1 MLLKHVVKE
10 GVSENGSD
18 EEEMPRVQRGPA
30 ASWDEVQVEPVGT
43 EAGIILKGI
52 VEVRAQEAAVHP
64 TCPSS
69 MLEVRLPR
77 GKAKDMA
84 LGRLLVRT
92 LVSDPDGSGW
102 DQQGLWCWNCLADL
116 KSTPSHPPGFWGD
129 SHKGFPKDSWS
140 PSWADLGKQVWVWVV
155 SEGCC
160 FTLHFSTLLLQ
171 DYITPEISLYSEK
184 GLKGEQVKLTRSLQD
199 PQSLKRPMQVASAT
213 VSAGL

>member
-1 MLLKHVVKE
+1 MVKE

-18 EEEMPRVQRGPA
+18 EEEMPRVRRGPA
-30 ASWDEVQVEPVGT
+30 ASWDEVQVEPVWT

-116 KSTPSHPPGFWGD
+116 KSTPQSSSWLLGRQ
-129 SHKGFPKDSWS
+129 SQRFPQRLLE
-140 PSWADLGKQVWVWVV
+140 PQLGRLGEAGVGV
-155 SEGCC
+155 G
-160 FTLHFSTLLLQ
+160 
-171 DYITPEISLYSEK
+171 SL
-184 GLKGEQVKLTRSLQD
+184 
-199 PQSLKRPMQVASAT
+199 
-213 VSAGL
+213 